1 MRPICLLLLLAA
13 TPAVAQTEVVVTAT
27 RTGEGPAAATSLVTA
42 DDIARLQPVSLID
55 VLNTQAGV
63 RAISTGGA
71 GGGSF
76 VSIRGGEPNFTL
88 VMIDGVRVNDPTNSK
103 GGAFDFSLVDP
114 ALVDSIAVS
123 RGAVSAVHGSDALSG
138 VINIR
143 LRDAVG
149 GEGEGV
155 ARVTGGSNGEVGG
168 GLSVRQGWTDGGLLL
183 AGGAY
188 DSNDATRGS
197 TLRRAQLLGRARQ
210 RVGSYDLTAFGMFA
224 ANERRTFPEDSGGPE
239 LAVLRD
245 LERGDGD
252 LLTAALALRHLPEGR
267 VQPHASVS
275 YSRQTSD
282 VDTPPIAPG
291 TLPGALQGVPA
302 ILSDN
307 RLERL
312 EAIADVVFDAG
323 ALTATIGGAY
333 LDEDGRSIGSI
344 DFGGPVPA
352 DFRLKRRTASGFAEA
367 TLVPIASVTL
377 NGAIRHDA
385 VRGGPREWTGRAGVS
400 IALAKDGPALFARI
414 GEGFKLPS
422 FYALGSPLIGN
433 PALLP
438 ERSRNVEAGL
448 QWRPT
453 ASTNLR
459 VAWFD
464 NTFSD
469 LIDFDPAT
477 FTSVNRSRVTARG
490 VEAETNVQASATVG
504 LAGQVTYLELQ
515 SATPLR
521 ARPRWQ
527 GNVRGSWAPT
537 SAVEL
542 SAILRFNDDFFDSSI
557 PTGLIRQDG
566 HVELDAGVRY
576 RLSPTLRLDVALRN
590 LAGADYQ
597 DAVGFPARGPSVR
610 TTLSATIF

>member
-1 MRPICLLLLLAA
+1 MRTISLLLMLSAA
-13 TPAVAQTEVVVTAT
+13 PAAAQTDVVVTAT

-63 RAISTGGA
+63 RAVSTGGA

-114 ALVDSIAVS
+114 ALVDAIAVS

-143 LRDAVG
+143 LRDAAA
-149 GEGEGV
+149 GEDEGAV
-155 ARVTGGSNGEVGG
+155 RITGGSNGEVGG
-168 GLSVRQGWTDGGLLL
+168 GLSVRHGWTDGGLLL

-197 TLRRAQLLGRARQ
+197 TLRRAQGLGRLRQ
-210 RVGSYDLTAFGMFA
+210 RIGAYDLTAFGMFA
-224 ANERRTFPEDSGGPE
+224 ANERRVFPEDSGGPE
-239 LAVLRD
+239 RAVLRD
-245 LERGDGD
+245 RERGDGD
-252 LLTAALALRHLPEGR
+252 LLTAALALRHVPEGR
-267 VQPHASVS
+267 VQPHASLS
-275 YSRQTSD
+275 YSRQTSN

-291 TLPGALQGVPA
+291 VLQGVPA

-312 EAIADVVFDAG
+312 EAIGDVVLDIG

-333 LDEDGRSIGSI
+333 LDEDGRSIGTI

-352 DFRLKRRTASGFAEA
+352 DFRLKRQTASGFAEA
-367 TLVPIASVTL
+367 TLVPLEGVTL
-377 NGAIRHDA
+377 NGALRHDA
-385 VRGGPREWTGRAGVS
+385 IQGGPKEWTGRASVS
-400 IALAKDGPALFARI
+400 VAPAADGPALFARI

-422 FYALGSPLIGN
+422 FYALGSPLVGN

-438 ERSRNVEAGL
+438 ERSRNVEAGV
-448 QWRPT
+448 QWRPL

-464 NTFSD
+464 NQFSD
-469 LIDFDPAT
+469 LIDFDPVT

-490 VEAETNVQASATVG
+490 VEAEGSVQATPAIG
-504 LAGQVTYLELQ
+504 LAGQVTYLDLK

-521 ARPRWQ
+521 ARPKWQ
-527 GNVRGSWAPT
+527 GNIRGSWAAT
-537 SAVEL
+537 AALEL
-542 SAILRFNDDFFDSSI
+542 GAILRFNGDFFDSSI

-566 HVELDAGVRY
+566 HVELDASVRY
-576 RLSPTLRLDVALRN
+576 RLSPAVRLEMALRN
-590 LAGADYQ
+590 LTDTDYQ

-610 TTLSATIF
+610 ATLRATIF